1 MNTNIELNEQLV
13 KEALELTQF
22 KTEKEVIEF
31 ALKEL
36 IRTRKKRKNLLDL
49 SGQIEFATDREN
61 TEPSL
66 NLASVFVFCFAP
78 FGEFELPTIPRE
90 PLREPPNFEELH
102 DCT

>member
-22 KTEKEVIEF
+22 STEKEVIEF
-31 ALKEL
+31 ALQEL

-61 TEPSL
+61 TTVSNNICNTLIIGRGAASL
-66 NLASVFVFCFAP
+66 R
-78 FGEFELPTIPRE
+78 PT
-90 PLREPPNFEELH
+90 L
-102 DCT
+102 